1 MKILKTI
8 FVFTG
13 LVLIIAKIIEYK
25 FNWMTKHIEKHNKK
39 EIHEGF
45 VEKPMLI
52 NESEWIIKKKNNYGN
67 TVNYNLSDA
76 WFFC

>member
-8 FVFTG
+8 FTFTG

-25 FNWMTKHIEKHNKK
+25 FNWMTKYIEKHNKK

-52 NESEWIIKKKNNYGN
+52 NESK
-67 TVNYNLSDA
+67 
-76 WFFC
+76 

>member
-8 FVFTG
+8 FAFTG
-13 LVLIIAKIIEYK
+13 LVLIIGKIIEYK
-25 FNWMTKHIEKHNKK
+25 FNWMTKHIKK

-52 NESEWIIKKKNNYGN
+52 NESE
-67 TVNYNLSDA
+67 
-76 WFFC
+76 

>member
-8 FVFTG
+8 FTFTG
-13 LVLIIAKIIEYK
+13 LVLVIAKIIEYK
-25 FNWMTKHIEKHNKK
+25 FNWMTKHIEKHIEK

-52 NESEWIIKKKNNYGN
+52 NESE
-67 TVNYNLSDA
+67 
-76 WFFC
+76 

>member
-8 FVFTG
+8 FTFTG
-13 LVLIIAKIIEYK
+13 LVLIIAKIIEYN
-25 FNWMTKHIEKHNKK
+25 FNWMTKHIEK

-52 NESEWIIKKKNNYGN
+52 NESE
-67 TVNYNLSDA
+67 
-76 WFFC
+76 

>member
-8 FVFTG
+8 FAFTG
-13 LVLIIAKIIEYK
+13 LVLIIAKIIEHN
-25 FNWMTKHIEKHNKK
+25 FNWMTKHIENYTEKHNKK

-52 NESEWIIKKKNNYGN
+52 NESE
-67 TVNYNLSDA
+67 
-76 WFFC
+76 